1 MTVSVNA
8 ADSAAAVKEELI
20 KDLGNEYTIP
30 DWDDVAKYSLAK
42 CAQLAD
48 ELKDKG
54 FMETTIAGFAQMS
67 LPDKRET
74 LMKVLKDLFGPPV
87 DDDPILKFA
96 IQIEKVNT
104 RAEIEEIFRE
114 VDEVLHFGQ
123 FKLGGCITV
132 AHELFKK
139 PKSEFAGFKTFRQY
153 IETVHGIRY
162 DKAMRFAGIYRKLR
176 NLGVPW
182 SAFEN
187 IGWTKVLA
195 LCDVVTNDNVKEWV
209 AKAKVMN
216 LGTLKDHVEAEKQ
229 KNKTGA
235 EQKPKTTWTKTFK
248 LHDDQKQLWEKT
260 RKKAEEETGSAV
272 EASNLEAICQ
282 NYMGAGLQFADWKQA
297 LAYASKHSD
306 DGPLFI
312 SKVME
317 LLRQLCPELSI
328 SYKITLKEQAPA

>member
-235 EQKPKTTWTKTFK
+235 
-248 LHDDQKQLWEKT
+248 
-260 RKKAEEETGSAV
+260 AV

-306 DGPLFI
+306 DGSLFI

-328 SYKITLKEQAPA
+328 SYKITL